1 MGSFL
6 IVLAL
11 IFSLLLAIVAVANHQ
26 PVEVNYIFGETQIP
40 LIVLIIGA
48 AAAGA
53 LVVGLISLYRGIRD
67 ALQARAE
74 KKRQDEFQQRL
85 ESLEAENSL
94 LRRKLERLQAAAE
107 PETAAAKAPEEEK
120 NTT

>member
-11 IFSLLLAIVAVANHQ
+11 LFSLLLAIVAVANHQ
-26 PVEVNYIFGETQIP
+26 PVEVNYIFGEMQIP

-53 LVVGLISLYRGIRD
+53 LVVGLLSFYRSIRD

-74 KKRQDEFQQRL
+74 KKRQDELQQRL
-85 ESLEAENSL
+85 ESLEAEKNM
-94 LRRKLERLQAAAE
+94 LRLKLERLQAAAE

>member
-11 IFSLLLAIVAVANHQ
+11 LFSLLLAIVAVANHQ

>member
-11 IFSLLLAIVAVANHQ
+11 LFSLLLAIVAVANHQ

-107 PETAAAKAPEEEK
+107 PETAAAKTPEEEK

>member
-11 IFSLLLAIVAVANHQ
+11 LFSLLLAIVAVANHQ
-26 PVEVNYIFGETQIP
+26 PVEVNYIFGEAQIP

>member
-1 MGSFL
+1 M
-6 IVLAL
+6 
-11 IFSLLLAIVAVANHQ
+11 ANHQ
-26 PVEVNYIFGETQIP
+26 PVEVNYIFGEAQIP